1 MPRVRLQD
9 LALPDFQF
17 KSAVAADEFEVGAVG
32 GDEARSVGSGGQ
44 GDEDV
49 EVEVAELVGLEALIG
64 ANFCQY
70 VAGLQPVVLCWGQDG
85 AMSGEIA
92 DEVAFLVTDSTARQ
106 FRDHYR

>member
-49 EVEVAELVGLEALIG
+49 EVEVAELVCLKAMIFAHFAQKLSRF
-64 ANFCQY
+64 N
-70 VAGLQPVVLCWGQDG
+70 PVLLSWSENLLVLG
-85 AMSGEIA
+85 I
-92 DEVAFLVTDSTARQ
+92 FT
-106 FRDHYR
+106 